1 MVGEGGEG
9 DDGEWMEK
17 MEKMTIDG
25 WMEIVGWRRRR

>member
-1 MVGEGGEG
+1 MVGKGGEG

-25 WMEIVGWRRRR
+25 WMGIVEWRRRR